1 MVMIDIAFLMA
12 VKALKELKKI
22 KTNIGEAVK
31 EYLSEHPVDTLMLD
45 KNLEKEDL
53 AADAKATGDA
63 LKKKVTGEGIELSVS
78 EGSLEVTYDD
88 GK

>member
-1 MVMIDIAFLMA
+1 MIDIAFLMA

-31 EYLSEHPVDTLMLD
+31 EYLSEHPVETLILDT
-45 KNLEKEDL
+45 NLEKENL

-63 LKKKVTGEGIELSVS
+63 LKKKVTGEGIELNVS
-78 EGSLEVTYDD
+78 EEGVVLTYDD

>member
-1 MVMIDIAFLMA
+1 MIDIAFLMA

-31 EYLSEHPVDTLMLD
+31 EYLSEHPVETLLLD
-45 KNLEKEDL
+45 KNLEKDNL

-78 EGSLEVTYDD
+78 EEGVVLTYDD

>member
-1 MVMIDIAFLMA
+1 MIDIAFLMA

-31 EYLSEHPVDTLMLD
+31 EYLSEHPVETLILD
-45 KNLEKEDL
+45 KNLEQENL

-63 LKKKVTGEGIELSVS
+63 LKKKVTGEGIELNVS
-78 EGSLEVTYDD
+78 EEGVVLTYDD

>member
-1 MVMIDIAFLMA
+1 MIDIAFLMA
-12 VKALKELKKI
+12 VKALNELKKI
-22 KTNIGEAVK
+22 KTNIGESVK
-31 EYLSEHPVDTLMLD
+31 EYLSEHPVDTLVLD
-45 KNLEKEDL
+45 KNLEKENL

-78 EGSLEVTYDD
+78 EEGVVLTYDD

>member
-1 MVMIDIAFLMA
+1 MIDIAFLMA

-31 EYLSEHPVDTLMLD
+31 EYLSEHPVETLILD
-45 KNLEKEDL
+45 KNLEKENL

-63 LKKKVTGEGIELSVS
+63 LKKKVTGEGIELNVS
-78 EGSLEVTYDD
+78 EEGVVLTYDD